1 MDSTFT
7 WATKFK
13 SIIIVDNEL
22 FQNEYDVQLEIKPTT
37 SNLKTQSAYFE
48 RLKLLFENVFH
59 NTITS
64 YRSDPLYQILRKST
78 MNRFIE
84 LPKPPYDQVM
94 ASVCFCKANAIL
106 GGKIHVKSLTLGS
119 FQGDGIK
126 YKVDKNAKELTLLDV
141 NEWFSEKYK
150 KFDPWWLRPDTA
162 TYDNEMSKGIY
173 TGHFSWQEE
182 KKVVDKKHEDH
193 AKIFEFNPRV
203 LDGGKNKN
211 LSLIHI

>member
-64 YRSDPLYQILRKST
+64 YRSDPLYQILRK
-78 MNRFIE
+78 
-84 LPKPPYDQVM
+84 
-94 ASVCFCKANAIL
+94 
-106 GGKIHVKSLTLGS
+106 
-119 FQGDGIK
+119 
-126 YKVDKNAKELTLLDV
+126 
-141 NEWFSEKYK
+141 
-150 KFDPWWLRPDTA
+150 
-162 TYDNEMSKGIY
+162 
-173 TGHFSWQEE
+173 
-182 KKVVDKKHEDH
+182 
-193 AKIFEFNPRV
+193 
-203 LDGGKNKN
+203 
-211 LSLIHI
+211 